1 VRQIWVTKTGG
12 PEVLKVK
19 EAQDPWPQAGEVL
32 IRVVA
37 SGLNFADLLAR
48 QGLYPDAPKTPCVL
62 GYEVAGVVE
71 GLGPGVDSVWAQK
84 EVIALTRFGGQ
95 ATKVTVPVG
104 QVFLKPARLSFE
116 QGAALP
122 VNYLTAYQLI
132 VVMGALK
139 KGETVLVHNAG
150 GGVGLAALEFAHYI
164 GATTYGTA
172 SPGKHAFLKE
182 KGYEKLFDYRS
193 GDWAQAVL
201 EATGGKGVDLV
212 LDPVGGANWKKSY
225 RVLGPA
231 GRLGAYGVSG
241 VKAGPFGALSFL
253 PMLFQMP
260 WFNFIR
266 LMNDNKSVFGVNLG
280 HMWSSSQKATEWM
293 KELLAGV
300 EAGWIDPH
308 VDCVFSFDKIIQ
320 AHNYL
325 ADRRNTGK
333 VILKP

>member
-1 VRQIWVTKTGG
+1 MRQIWVTKIGP
-12 PEVLKVK
+12 PEVLQVK

-37 SGLNFADLLAR
+37 CGLNFADILAR
-48 QGLYPDAPKTPCVL
+48 QGLYPDAPKMPCVL

-71 GLGPGVDSVWAQK
+71 GVGPGVDSAWIQK
-84 EVIALTRFGGQ
+84 EVIALTAFGGQ
-95 ATKVTVPVG
+95 SSKVTVSVG
-104 QVFLKPARLSFE
+104 QVFPKPNRLSFE
-116 QGAALP
+116 QAAALP
-122 VNYLTAYQLI
+122 VNYLTAYQLMI
-132 VVMGALK
+132 VMGGLK
-139 KGETVLVHNAG
+139 KGEKVLVHNAG
-150 GGVGLAALEFAHYI
+150 GGVGLAALEFAHYV
-164 GATTYGTA
+164 GATAYGTA
-172 SPGKHAFLKE
+172 SPGKHDFLRAQ
-182 KGYEKLFDYRS
+182 GYEKLFDYRS
-193 GDWAQAVL
+193 GDWAQELMA
-201 EATGGKGVDLV
+201 ATENKGVDLI

-225 RVLGPA
+225 GVLSPA
-231 GRLGAYGVSG
+231 GRLGAYGVSS
-241 VKAGPFGALSFL
+241 VKAGLFGVLSFL
-253 PMLFQMP
+253 PMIFQMP

-280 HMWSSSQKATEWM
+280 HMWSSPEKVDQWM

-320 AHNYL
+320 AHQYL